1 MHKQLL
7 GQVYNFNGFNAPQL
21 CSLVVVVEGG
31 QETSKGMQSRIE
43 PRDTGRSIEINHVV
57 PRLHLLTT

>member
-31 QETSKGMQSRIE
+31 QETSKGMHSSK
-43 PRDTGRSIEINHVV
+43 TY
-57 PRLHLLTT
+57 LTPAKLQNMTQK